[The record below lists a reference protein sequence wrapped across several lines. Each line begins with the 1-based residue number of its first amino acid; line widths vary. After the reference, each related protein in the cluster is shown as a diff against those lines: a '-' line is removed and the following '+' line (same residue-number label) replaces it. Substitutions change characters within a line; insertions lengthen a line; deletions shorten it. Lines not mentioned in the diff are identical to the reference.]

1 MSTIPINPIP
11 PDEDPDR
18 AKPPVTTPGRDDPLT
33 VPDAPKPKTEPDE
46 EDPNEQLPHFPD

>member
-11 PDEDPDR
+11 PDEDPDL
-18 AKPPVTTPGRDDPLT
+18 AKPSVTTPGRDDPLT
-33 VPDAPKPKTEPDE
+33 VPEPSPEPSSDPD

>member
-33 VPDAPKPKTEPDE
+33 IPDPKPSTEPDE